1 LRRGAETVE
10 RKDFDFSSDGFYYDF
25 EHVENNLHIEQ
36 KEMDMPLTIE
46 AVFDG
51 KAFLPVTPVAIKP
64 NTRVRISVDAQDEQ
78 APTSFLK
85 TARSLKLDG
94 PPDWAEKLDEY
105 LYGGKRIDNA

>member
-1 LRRGAETVE
+1 MEART
-10 RKDFDFSSDGFYYDF
+10 
-25 EHVENNLHIEQ
+25 
-36 KEMDMPLTIE
+36 PLIIE

-78 APTSFLK
+78 APMSFLE

>member
-1 LRRGAETVE
+1 MIRKNDNRRIGN
-10 RKDFDFSSDGFYYDF
+10 
-25 EHVENNLHIEQ
+25 HPLIEQ
-36 KEMDMPLTIE
+36 KEMDMSLTIE

-51 KAFLPVTPVAIKP
+51 KAFLPVTPVAIEP
-64 NTRVRISVDAQDEQ
+64 NTRVRISVDAQDER
-78 APTSFLK
+78 APTSFLE